1 MNVGI
6 QNREALREEQD
17 TIQIQLQY
25 IKMKTTTQNEQ
36 AKGQKFLCLI
46 SYFLSCLIVALQK
59 SSSVIR
65 HKVSLK
71 HKAIP
76 YS

>member
-36 AKGQKFLCLI
+36 AKGQKFLCFN
-46 SYFLSCLIVALQK
+46 FLLSQLFNCSTLEKFQC
-59 SSSVIR
+59 
-65 HKVSLK
+65 
-71 HKAIP
+71 
-76 YS
+76 YQT